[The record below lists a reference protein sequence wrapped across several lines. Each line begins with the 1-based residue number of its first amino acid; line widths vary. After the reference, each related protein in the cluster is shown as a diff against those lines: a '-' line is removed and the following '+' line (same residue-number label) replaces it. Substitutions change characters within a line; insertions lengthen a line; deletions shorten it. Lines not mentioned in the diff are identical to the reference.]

1 MDSSYGF
8 HHFPQQQQQQQQS
21 FQVHPSQQYN
31 SHNLIARGRQ
41 NQIPKRY
48 EFQKN
53 IPRRTSSQHN
63 QQLLLSRIGV
73 EEAKSPRSPLFPGP
87 TSREN
92 SVGSKGS
99 QGSNL
104 SFSTLARVKSTGP
117 AAGGIAPTQNLA
129 HFKRHSIA
137 DVGNLARSSSANVVN
152 GKHGLNIYNDSTV
165 FETTVAGFR
174 NYAFEQQMLQ
184 QSQHEYVDEA
194 MQQRKR
200 IASVEIS
207 DGGRYNRQA
216 AQAAHNPREFASHH
230 TPRFLCSP
238 RFNSRSTDNVDNT
251 SSVHDWEDAAGPRG
265 SRNSIFEDAK
275 VENTIGSDDDV
286 SVVDMDGL
294 DEPFADDKK
303 SNVTLNSGTLQ
314 DGPYDDSEAFLPT
327 RTQQRKLAI
336 KHELD
341 GAADAD
347 NLPIGQEWL
356 DPANYSGTVHT
367 HFSSASSASTTS
379 TTGPS
384 SGSKSKRDT
393 TAHWMNNSLKQRN
406 MYEHV
411 TSELRK
417 MVLFNE
423 KPLLESVTRNRKVQ
437 ASWVAGPGD
446 GRGGAAGAP
455 RPKSVGA
462 LVEGMWQEAR
472 GRSLVG

>member
-1 MDSSYGF
+1 MDSNYGF
-8 HHFPQQQQQQQQS
+8 HHYPQQQQQQQP

-73 EEAKSPRSPLFPGP
+73 EEAKSPRSALFPGA
-87 TSREN
+87 TAREN
-92 SVGSKGS
+92 SIGSKGS
-99 QGSNL
+99 QGSHL

-165 FETTVAGFR
+165 FETTVAGCR

-184 QSQHEYVDEA
+184 QRRYEYVDEA
-194 MQQRKR
+194 MQQRRR

-207 DGGRYNRQA
+207 GGERYNRQA
-216 AQAAHNPREFASHH
+216 AQAAHNPHEFASHQ
-230 TPRFLCSP
+230 TPRFLRSP

-251 SSVHDWEDAAGPRG
+251 SSVQGWEDAGGARG
-265 SRNSIFEDAK
+265 SRNSIFEDPK
-275 VENTIGSDDDV
+275 MDNTIGSDDDV

-294 DEPFADDKK
+294 DEPFADDGK
-303 SNVTLNSGTLQ
+303 SDVTLNSGTLHA
-314 DGPYDDSEAFLPT
+314 GPYDDSEAFLPT

-341 GAADAD
+341 GATDAD

-367 HFSSASSASTTS
+367 HFSSASSASTTA
-379 TTGPS
+379 PS
-384 SGSKSKRDT
+384 SGSRSKRDT
-393 TAHWMNNSLKQRN
+393 TTHWMNNSLKQRN

-437 ASWVAGPGD
+437 ARWVAGH
-446 GRGGAAGAP
+446 GGAAEAAS
-455 RPKSVGA
+455 PKNVGA